1 MCIYHYNTLYTI
13 PYRQEMWGHS
23 DSAVLLARLLIALAC
38 FIDCAPGISAASADV
53 LEFSW
58 TFRNSPHAELRSAV
72 LTVMVCCIGSSSS
85 ASGSSGFAGAP
96 FAGID
101 GREVRA
107 WLAAME
113 QRGITITYHYY
124 WYYTSGVAVL
134 LTKLHSLFLLQ
145 LLMLVRPMSEMCAH
159 LYYQCC

>member
-1 MCIYHYNTLYTI
+1 
-13 PYRQEMWGHS
+13 MWGHS

-38 FIDCAPGISAASADV
+38 FIDCAPGLTASADV

-85 ASGSSGFAGAP
+85 GTSSFSGAQ

-101 GREVRA
+101 GREVRS

-113 QRGITITYHYY
+113 QRGITITNYYHYY
-124 WYYTSGVAVL
+124 YTSRVAVL
-134 LTKLHSLFLLQ
+134 FQMLHSWLL
-145 LLMLVRPMSEMCAH
+145 LLVLDASTSCECARI
-159 LYYQCC
+159 

>member
-1 MCIYHYNTLYTI
+1 MCIYHFHTLYTI

-38 FIDCAPGISAASADV
+38 FIDCASGTTASADV

-58 TFRNSPHAELRSAV
+58 TFRHSPHAELRSAV

-85 ASGSSGFAGAP
+85 ASGSSGFAGAQ

-101 GREVRA
+101 GREVSS

-113 QRGITITYHYY
+113 QRGTTITISVTAHYE
-124 WYYTSGVAVL
+124 W
-134 LTKLHSLFLLQ
+134 
-145 LLMLVRPMSEMCAH
+145 
-159 LYYQCC
+159 LYCIQHFTRCCSSWC